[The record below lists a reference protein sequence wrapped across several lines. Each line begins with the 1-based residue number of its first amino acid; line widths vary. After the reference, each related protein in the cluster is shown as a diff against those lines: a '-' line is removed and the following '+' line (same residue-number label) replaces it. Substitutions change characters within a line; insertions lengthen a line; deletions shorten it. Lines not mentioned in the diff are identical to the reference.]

1 MPPKKREH
9 RRTGPKSWQ
18 NDTEPGRE
26 SVNRTKAR
34 GNSESARAH
43 NQEVFLDHP
52 TDDKGRKICFAKLST
67 GRNKHCQLDAG
78 RGTNHPGFGKC
89 SLHGGNTPTLEI
101 NAAMYAGGEVVKK
114 MTKGFGEAPARLD
127 PHEGLLQEVANSFGI
142 VAFLRQRID
151 MYDLKLGEKVL
162 DEAKRELIEL
172 YDKQRT
178 MAVRTAKMA
187 IDAGIAE
194 QRVQL
199 ERDKAGLLVEVLK
212 EVFAGLMLTVEQQR
226 LIPTL
231 VPVALRRLTEP
242 AFTPPAELP
251 AG

>member
-9 RRTGPKSWQ
+9 PRTGPGSWQ
-18 NDTEPGRE
+18 NDTGRDT
-26 SVNRTKAR
+26 VNRTKAR
-34 GNSESARAH
+34 GTSENAKAR
-43 NQEVFLDHP
+43 NQEAFIDHP
-52 TDDKGRKICFAKLST
+52 TDDKGRKICFAKLA
-67 GRNKHCQLDAG
+67 GRGKHCQLDAG
-78 RGTNHPGFGKC
+78 RGTNHQGWGKC

-101 NAAMYAGGEVVKK
+101 NAAMYAGGEVIKK
-114 MTKGFGEAPARLD
+114 MTKGFGDAPARLD

-151 MYDLKLGEKVL
+151 MYDLELGAKVL
-162 DEAKRELIEL
+162 DPAKKELIEL

-199 ERDKAGLLVEVLK
+199 ERDKASLLVEVLK
-212 EVFAGLMLTVEQQR
+212 EVFAGLALSVEQQR

-231 VPVALRRLTEP
+231 VPMALRKLVEAPITH
-242 AFTPPAELP
+242 PAELP
-251 AG
+251 SG